1 MTRSIVS
8 NPKSVITTDLEG
20 RIETFNDG
28 ACAIF
33 GYEAGEIIGKKRV
46 SLFSPGLVVLAHVP
60 RWLAEARERGE
71 HRSRTVFVRK
81 DGTLFAAD
89 VRITPTMK
97 GGQQIGYCGVTTPR
111 LDVDPKDAMPPIGL
125 GPRIFRWLV
134 ITRAPFVS
142 ATVVPILVAAAWV
155 HAHAAAD
162 AAFPWLA
169 FVLALIGGVALHI
182 AGNVWNDY
190 FDWASGT
197 DQANNG
203 YFLPVSG
210 GSRAIE
216 LGLVTPR
223 GLMGLGIGALAVAS
237 LCGAWLLTERGLG
250 LAAFG
255 LAGAAAA
262 WFYTAPPLRLV
273 ARRGLGE
280 LTIALAFGPL
290 ITGGVAYALAGRV
303 TLGDWLIGV
312 PMGLWTA
319 AILFINEFPD
329 AESDALTGK
338 NHLVVTL
345 GKRAA
350 RWGYLAI
357 VAAAFVFIAAAA
369 LKGLF
374 PMGSLLAL
382 AALPLAA
389 WAVAILFRY
398 YDDRRLVTANVRTI
412 QLHAAAGLLLAAGL
426 YFVR

>member
-1 MTRSIVS
+1 MQPSRE
-8 NPKSVITTDLEG
+8 PKKSVITTDLEG
-20 RIETFNDG
+20 RIETFNEG
-28 ACAIF
+28 ASGIF
-33 GYEAGEIIGKKRV
+33 GFSADEVVGKKRI

-60 RWLAEARERGE
+60 RWLAEAREQGE
-71 HRSRTVFVRK
+71 HRSRTVFIRK
-81 DGTLFAAD
+81 DGTQFAAD
-89 VRITPTMK
+89 IRITPTLK
-97 GGQQIGYCGVTTPR
+97 GGKQIGYCGVTEPR

-125 GPRIFRWLV
+125 GPQVFRWLV

-142 ATVVPILVAAAWV
+142 AAVVPILIAAAWV
-155 HAHAAAD
+155 HVHAAAD
-162 AAFPWLA
+162 ASFPWFA
-169 FVLALIGGVALHI
+169 FALALIGGVALHI

-190 FDWASGT
+190 FDWKSGT
-197 DQANNG
+197 DQANNA
-203 YFLPVSG
+203 YFLPISG

-223 GLMGLGIGALAVAS
+223 GLMATGLGALGVAS
-237 LCGAWLLTERGLG
+237 LCGGWLLVERGPL
-250 LAAFG
+250 LLAFG
-255 LAGAAAA
+255 AAGAAAA

-280 LTIALAFGPL
+280 LTIALTFGPL
-290 ITGGVAYALAGRV
+290 ITGGVAYALVGRV
-303 TLGDWLIGV
+303 TSGDFLIGV
-312 PMGLWTA
+312 PIGLLTA

-357 VAAAFVFIAAAA
+357 VAAAFLVVVTAS

-374 PMGSLLAL
+374 PMGALVAL

-389 WAVAILFRY
+389 WTVAILFRH

-426 YFVR
+426 YFGH

>member
-1 MTRSIVS
+1 MQPSRNSK
-8 NPKSVITTDLEG
+8 KSVITTDLEG

-28 ACAIF
+28 ASAAF
-33 GYEAGEIIGKKRV
+33 GWSADEVVGKKRV

-60 RWLAEARERGE
+60 RWLAEAREQGE

-89 VRITPTMK
+89 IRITPTMK
-97 GGQQIGYCGVTTPR
+97 GGQQIGYCGVTEPR

-125 GPRIFRWLV
+125 GPRIFRWIA

-142 ATVVPILVAAAWV
+142 ATIVPILVAAAWV
-155 HAHAAAD
+155 QAHAD
-162 AAFPWLA
+162 AGTSFPWLA
-169 FVLALIGGVALHI
+169 LALTVIGGVALHI

-203 YFLPVSG
+203 YFLPISG

-216 LGLVTPR
+216 LGLITPR
-223 GLMGLGIGALAVAS
+223 GLMRLGVGALAVAG
-237 LCGAWLLTERGLG
+237 LCGAWLLVSRGPL
-250 LAAFG
+250 LIAFG

-280 LTIALAFGPL
+280 LTILLAFGPL
-290 ITGGVAYALAGRV
+290 ITAGAAYALTGRV
-303 TLGDWLIGV
+303 TSGDFLIGV
-312 PMGLWTA
+312 PLGLLTA

-357 VAAAFVFIAAAA
+357 VGAAFVFVAAAS
-369 LKGLF
+369 LKGVF
-374 PMGSLLAL
+374 PMGAMLAL
-382 AALPLAA
+382 AALPLAI

-398 YDDRRLVTANVRTI
+398 YDDRRLITANVRTI
-412 QLHAAAGLLLAAGL
+412 QLQAAAGVLLAVGL
-426 YFVR
+426 YFGH